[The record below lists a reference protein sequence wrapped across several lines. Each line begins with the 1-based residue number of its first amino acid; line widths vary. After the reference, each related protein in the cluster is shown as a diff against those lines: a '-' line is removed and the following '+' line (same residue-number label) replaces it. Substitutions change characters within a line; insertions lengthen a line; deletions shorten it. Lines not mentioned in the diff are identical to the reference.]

1 MCTGKLPCM
10 NKPLNLPGNAIEAV
24 QHADPYPYYR
34 RLREQ
39 QPLFFDPS
47 LGLWVAS
54 SAAAVQVALAH
65 EALRVRPASEPVPA
79 ALLGTAAADVFAS
92 LVRMNDGAFHAMH
105 KPDVIAAA
113 EDVRLQQVAELAA
126 DTALA
131 LYQSKAPNELVR
143 ELPVRVMASAL
154 GVPGDRL
161 DDVTRWTEAFVRGIA
176 AGATSS
182 AITQAD
188 AAAAALLD
196 YWHQRGYDPIEAAHR
211 IGLAQQSLDATAG
224 LFGNTVA
231 LLLNRPELAT
241 QLMASQASARELVAE
256 VARWDAPVQNTRRFA
271 AEPFRLLDQRIEP
284 GQGVLLVLAS
294 ANRDE
299 ALNERPDEF
308 ETHRDSRRSLTF
320 GADAH
325 ACPAEKIAIEIVAA
339 GARFI
344 WAGGRFDSYFRPSGA
359 YAELPNARIPL
370 FAD

>member
-1 MCTGKLPCM
+1 MQTPFKMPD
-10 NKPLNLPGNAIEAV
+10 NAIEAV
-24 QHADPYPYYR
+24 RHADPYPYYR

-39 QPLFFDPS
+39 QPLFFDSS

-54 SAAAVQVALAH
+54 SAAAVQAALAH
-65 EALRVRPASEPVPA
+65 EALRVRPAHEPVPA
-79 ALLGTAAADVFAS
+79 ALLGTAAADVFAL

-105 KPDVIAAA
+105 KPEIIAASEA
-113 EDVRLQQVAELAA
+113 VRLHQAAELAA
-126 DTALA
+126 DMSQALH
-131 LYQSKAPNELVR
+131 QTTAPNELLR
-143 ELPVRVMASAL
+143 QLPLRVMASAL
-154 GVPGDRL
+154 GVPDDRL
-161 DDVTRWTEAFVRGIA
+161 DDVTRWTEAFTRGIA
-176 AGATSS
+176 AGASSS
-182 AITQAD
+182 AVSQAD
-188 AAAAALLD
+188 VAATALLD
-196 YWHQRGYDPIEAAHR
+196 YWQQRGYAPAQAAHR

-224 LFGNTVA
+224 LLGNTVA

-241 QLMASQASARELVAE
+241 TLMASQASARELVAE

-271 AEPFRLLDQRIEP
+271 AEPLRLLDQWIEQ

-308 ETHRDSRRSLTF
+308 ATHRDSRRSLTF

-339 GARFI
+339 GARSI
-344 WAGGRFDSYFRPSGA
+344 WARGRFDSYFRPSGA